1 MKKNNV
7 PQQNISTY
15 SGNKK
20 AIYATDE
27 NGEYTIIASSGWE
40 VEEEVTRQALV
51 ELERLAREAHQ
62 EVRRAKRSTLY
73 FHMYDRRMDLQTLSQ
88 STGLFQWRIKRHFN
102 PRIFKKLTPKILSRY
117 GEALG
122 LSMEALCT
130 IPPQQPLSND

>member
-1 MKKNNV
+1 MKKNKV

-40 VEEEVTRQALV
+40 VEEEVTRQALT
-51 ELERLAREAHQ
+51 ELERLASEAHRD
-62 EVRRAKRSTLY
+62 VRSAKRSTLY
-73 FHMYDRRMDLQTLSQ
+73 FHMYDRRMDLQTLAQ

-102 PRIFKKLTPKILSRY
+102 PLIFKKLTPKILSLY
-117 GEALG
+117 CEALG

-130 IPPQQPLSND
+130 IPPQRPSSND

>member
-1 MKKNNV
+1 MEKDKV

-20 AIYATDE
+20 AIYATDK
-27 NGEYTIIASSGWE
+27 NGNYGIIASSGWS
-40 VEEEVTRQALV
+40 VEEEVTKQALT
-51 ELERLAREAHQ
+51 ELERLAGEAHK
-62 EVRRAKRSTLY
+62 EVKSAKRSTLY
-73 FHMYDRRMDLQTLSQ
+73 FHMYDRRMDLQTLAQ

-117 GEALG
+117 SEALG

-130 IPPQQPLSND
+130 IPSQQPSSND

>member
-73 FHMYDRRMDLQTLSQ
+73 FHMYNRRMDLQTLSQ